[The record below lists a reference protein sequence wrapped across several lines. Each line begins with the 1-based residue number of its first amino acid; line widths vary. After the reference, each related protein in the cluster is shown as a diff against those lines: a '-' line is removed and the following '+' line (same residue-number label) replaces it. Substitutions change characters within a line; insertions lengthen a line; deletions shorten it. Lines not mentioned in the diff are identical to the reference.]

1 MLLKGVRAAGRLQ
14 APCVPSRDA
23 CVWAPQPP
31 PPPLA
36 STLQLGLWNWEVS
49 RTLLK
54 GKMFTASTDEHPL
67 PKLLTFVPGLALET
81 KTELEFRDR
90 VEQARA
96 HSWALHACMHAHHHS
111 QVPHRACSD

>member
-1 MLLKGVRAAGRLQ
+1 MRSLPRRLRVG
-14 APCVPSRDA
+14 AST
-23 CVWAPQPP
+23 PP